1 MQPDGIRTHYI
12 SGAEGAATQCRR
24 QHDVTTPLPAPAL
37 APAPAASTSG
47 SIWLRYVE
55 LSKFRR
61 LGKVQ
66 LDLDQQTTILVGA
79 NNSGKTSI
87 LTALRHFVSESY
99 AFGAFDISLSEWPAL
114 RALGLKWE
122 ELSEDPGTAAP
133 KQDGDWE
140 DQLATLLSA
149 MPTLDLWFD
158 AEAGMFHYVQPF
170 LSKLVW
176 KGGAVGV
183 RLRLEPASDVAS
195 LKELAWAYNATRQP
209 VKGMS
214 SDSLAWPID
223 LLDFWLREPRKLGQ
237 VRPYSLDAA
246 INPIQGIKTYQT
258 QNLAADAQPVDRKHL
273 AKLIRVDFVAA
284 QRGLGS
290 EEADSKST
298 SSSHPVGLFSNQ
310 LLKFAR
316 QHLNVAVTG
325 HGQRADLIQSV
336 ADAQKDLDQKIHDA
350 LAPSVAEV
358 KILGYPGLHDPQEI
372 RFRTRI
378 HTADLL
384 DHSTAVQYSMKGGAV
399 EDMLPEFSIGLG
411 YQNLQ
416 SLSYQLVS
424 FKTAR
429 MNPDKG
435 SPPPVHLVMIEEPEA
450 HLHVQVQ
457 RIFPDKAHKLISPTD
472 KDSSALKSQ
481 LLIST
486 HSSHLAHAEDF
497 DRLRYVRRIPASTA
511 HPTPS
516 TEVVDLGEV
525 FGSDDD
531 TRQFA
536 ERYFRVQHTDLL
548 FASAALFVEGV
559 AEHMLVPLFIEL
571 MYENLNNRYV
581 SFLDIGGSHA
591 HRLKPLVEKLH
602 IPTVVITDI
611 DPTEETVNDTTRK
624 KSWTATAN
632 TGQAGLKCGNATLR
646 KWHPKLQSLDDFKAP
661 TRANLIWTSDQ
672 DCKVRFAWQ
681 LPVAEA
687 GDQWPSTFED
697 SLVLTNIDWFKGL
710 NKVAE
715 EPEADDKGKRKVKA
729 EDEAAGKNIKPPTGA
744 LAAAAK
750 VVADATTPAEL
761 VQALHKLMHGSFSKG
776 DFAASIFERIA
787 AGADVKCPKYISDAL
802 GWLQDELDPA
812 GGATP

>member
-1 MQPDGIRTHYI
+1 MTTSSP
-12 SGAEGAATQCRR
+12 AATSAA
-24 QHDVTTPLPAPAL
+24 T
-37 APAPAASTSG
+37 PAATSSG
-47 SIWLRYVE
+47 RITLRYVE
-55 LSKFRR
+55 LCKFRR
-61 LGKVQ
+61 LGKVR
-66 LDLDQQTTILVGA
+66 LDLDPQTTILVGA
-79 NNSGKTSI
+79 NNSGKTAI
-87 LTALRHFVSESY
+87 LTALRHFLAESSP
-99 AFGAFDISLSEWPAL
+99 FGAFDISLSEWPAL
-114 RALGLKWE
+114 RALGVKWE
-122 ELSEDPGTAAP
+122 ALTEDPATATP
-133 KQDGDWE
+133 KGSDDWDG
-140 DQLATLLSA
+140 QLATLLGA

-195 LKELAWAYNATRQP
+195 LKELAWAYNLARQP
-209 VKGMS
+209 VKGMNS
-214 SDSLAWPID
+214 ESLAWPID
-223 LLDFWLREPRKLGQ
+223 LLDYWLREPKMLGQ

-246 INPIQGIKTYQT
+246 NNPIQGIKTYQS
-258 QNLAADAQPVDRKHL
+258 QVLAAGAQPADRKHL

-290 EEADSKST
+290 EEANSKST
-298 SSSHPVGLFSNQ
+298 SSSHPVGLFSTQ

-325 HGQRADLIQSV
+325 HGQRADLIQAV
-336 ADAQKDLDQKIHDA
+336 ANAQKDLDQKIHDA
-350 LAPSVAEV
+350 LASSVAEV
-358 KILGYPGLHDPQEI
+358 KLLGYPGLHDPQEI

-384 DHSTAVQYSMKGGAV
+384 DHSTAVQYSMKGGTG

-429 MNPDKG
+429 MNPERG

-472 KDSSALKSQ
+472 KDASALKSQ

-497 DRLRYVRRIPASTA
+497 DRLRYVRRIPPSLA

-516 TEVVDLGEV
+516 TEVVDLGDV
-525 FGSDDD
+525 FGDDD
-531 TRQFA
+531 ETRQFA

-548 FASAALFVEGV
+548 FANAALFVEGV
-559 AEHMLVPLFIEL
+559 AERMLVPLFMEL
-571 MYENLNNRYV
+571 KYEKLNSRYV

-591 HRLKPLVEKLH
+591 HRLRPLVEKLR
-602 IPTVVITDI
+602 IPTVVITDL
-611 DPTEETVNDTTRK
+611 DPTELKAGPTGK
-624 KSWTATAN
+624 KRWMATAN
-632 TGQAGLKCGNATLR
+632 MGQAGLKSGNATLR
-646 KWHPKLQSLDDFKAP
+646 EWHPQLQNVDDFKTP
-661 TRANLIWTSDQ
+661 TPAQLIWTGAP

-681 LPVAEA
+681 LPIAEA
-687 GDQWPSTFED
+687 GGQWPTTFED
-697 SLVLTNIDWFKGL
+697 SLILTNIDWFKGL
-710 NKVAE
+710 NKLAV
-715 EPEADDKGKRKVKA
+715 
-729 EDEAAGKNIKPPTGA
+729 EAAAAIASGQQKADVDKKIKPPTGA
-744 LAAAAK
+744 LADAAEE
-750 VVADATTPAEL
+750 VAASATTADL
-761 VQALHKLMHGSFSKG
+761 LNNLHVLMRNSFSKG
-776 DFAASIFERIA
+776 DFAASIFERVA
-787 AGADVKCPKYISDAL
+787 AGEDVTCPKYIADAL
-802 GWLQDELDPA
+802 AWLQDELDPA
-812 GGATP
+812 GSPAP

>member
-1 MQPDGIRTHYI
+1 MSTPIASQPT
-12 SGAEGAATQCRR
+12 AAKES
-24 QHDVTTPLPAPAL
+24 AP
-37 APAPAASTSG
+37 SG
-47 SIWLRYVE
+47 SITLRYVE
-55 LSKFRR
+55 LCKFRR

-66 LDLDQQTTILVGA
+66 LDMDPKTTILVGA
-79 NNSGKTSI
+79 NNSGKTAI
-87 LTALRHFVSESY
+87 LTGLRHFLAEYSP
-99 AFGAFDISLSEWPAL
+99 FGAFDISLSEWPTL
-114 RALGLKWE
+114 RGLGAKWE
-122 ELSEDPGTAAP
+122 ALADDPSTSP
-133 KQDGDWE
+133 PQDVDDWE
-140 DQLATLLSA
+140 DQLDTLLAA

-170 LSKLVW
+170 LSTLLW

-195 LKELAWAYNATRQP
+195 LKELAWAFNLARQS

-214 SDSLAWPID
+214 SESMAWPID
-223 LLDFWLREPRKLGQ
+223 LLDYWLREPKKLGQ
-237 VRPYSLDAA
+237 VRPYTLDAA
-246 INPIQGIKTYQT
+246 NNPIQGIKTYQT
-258 QNLAADAQPVDRKHL
+258 QILKAGAQPADRRNL
-273 AKLIRVDFVAA
+273 SKLIRVDFVAA

-298 SSSHPVGLFSNQ
+298 SSPHPVGLFSNQ

-325 HGQRADLIQSV
+325 HGQRADLIHAV
-336 ADAQKDLDQKIHDA
+336 ANAQKDLDQKIHAA
-350 LAPSVAEV
+350 LASSVAEV
-358 KILGYPGLHDPQEI
+358 KLLGYPGLHDPQEI

-384 DHSTAVQYSMKGGAV
+384 DHSTAVQYSMNGGAG

-429 MNPDKG
+429 MNPEKG

-457 RIFPDKAHKLISPTD
+457 RIFPDKAHKLISPAD
-472 KDSSALKSQ
+472 KDANALRSQ

-497 DRLRYVRRIPASTA
+497 DRLRYVRRIPPSTT

-525 FGSDDD
+525 FGDDED

-548 FASAALFVEGV
+548 FANAALFVEGV
-559 AEHMLVPLFIEL
+559 AERMLVPLFMEL
-571 MYENLNNRYV
+571 NYEKLNSRYV

-591 HRLKPLVEKLH
+591 HRLRPLVEKLR
-602 IPTVVITDI
+602 IPTVIITDL
-611 DPTEETVNDTTRK
+611 DPTEKRPGPKGKTRWMATV
-624 KSWTATAN
+624 N
-632 TGQAGLKCGNATLR
+632 TGQTGLRCGNATLR
-646 KWHPKLQSLDDFKAP
+646 EWHPQLHNVDDFKSP
-661 TRANLIWTSDQ
+661 TPDQLIWTGAP

-681 LPVAEA
+681 LPVTEA
-687 GDQWPSTFED
+687 DGQWPTTFED

-710 NKVAE
+710 NKLVE
-715 EPEADDKGKRKVKA
+715 
-729 EDEAAGKNIKPPTGA
+729 EDEAATASGQKKADDEGKKAAPPTGA
-744 LAAAAK
+744 LAHAAEA
-750 VVADATTPAEL
+750 VAGAATTVDL
-761 VQALHKLMHGSFSKG
+761 LKDLHALMRDSFSKG
-776 DFAASIFERIA
+776 DFAASIFERVA
-787 AGADVKCPKYISDAL
+787 AGEDVTCPKYIADAL
-802 GWLQDELDPA
+802 TWLQDELEPV
-812 GGATP
+812 GGIAP

>member
-1 MQPDGIRTHYI
+1 MTT
-12 SGAEGAATQCRR
+12 SAAAPI
-24 QHDVTTPLPAPAL
+24 TTSSAT
-37 APAPAASTSG
+37 SSG
-47 SIWLRYVE
+47 SITLRYVE
-55 LSKFRR
+55 LCKFRR

-87 LTALRHFVSESY
+87 LTALRHFLSESS

-122 ELSEDPGTAAP
+122 ALTEDQATSEPKPSED
-133 KQDGDWE
+133 WE
-140 DQLATLLSA
+140 SQLATLLSA
-149 MPTLDLWFD
+149 MPTLDLWLD
-158 AEAGMFHYVQPF
+158 AEVGMFHYVQPF

-183 RLRLEPASDVAS
+183 RLRLEPASDVPS
-195 LKELAWAYNATRQP
+195 LQELAWAYKAARQP

-214 SDSLAWPID
+214 SDSQAWPID
-223 LLDFWLREPRKLGQ
+223 LLDYWLREPKKLGQ
-237 VRPYSLDAA
+237 VRSYSLDDAN
-246 INPIQGIKTYQT
+246 NPIHGIKTYQT
-258 QNLAADAQPVDRKHL
+258 QALAVNAKPADRKHL
-273 AKLIRVDFVAA
+273 GKLIRIDYVAA

-298 SSSHPVGLFSNQ
+298 SSHPVGLFSNQ

-325 HGQRADLIQSV
+325 HGQRADLIQAV
-336 ADAQKDLDQKIHDA
+336 ANAQKELDKKIHHA
-350 LAPSVAEV
+350 LASSVEEV
-358 KILGYPGLHDPQEI
+358 KLLGYPGLHDPQEI

-384 DHSTAVQYSMKGGAV
+384 DHSTAVQYSMKGGTGQ
-399 EDMLPEFSIGLG
+399 DMLPEFSIGLG

-429 MNPDKG
+429 MNPEKG
-435 SPPPVHLVMIEEPEA
+435 SPPPVHLVMIDEPEA

-457 RIFPDKAHKLISPTD
+457 RIFPDKAHKLISPSD
-472 KDSSALKSQ
+472 KDARALRSQ

-486 HSSHLAHAEDF
+486 HSSHLAHAEDL
-497 DRLRYVRRIPASTA
+497 DRLRYVRRIAATTD

-516 TEVVDLGEV
+516 TEVVDLGDV
-525 FGSDDD
+525 FGNDEE

-548 FASAALFVEGV
+548 FANAALLVEGV
-559 AEHMLVPLFIEL
+559 AERMLVPLFMEL
-571 MYENLNNRYV
+571 KYEKLNSRYV

-591 HRLKPLVEKLH
+591 HKLRPLVEKLR
-602 IPTVVITDI
+602 IPTVVITDL
-611 DPTEETVNDTTRK
+611 DPTELKVGPKGKPR
-624 KSWTATAN
+624 WMATAN
-632 TGQAGLKCGNATLR
+632 TGQAGLKSGNSTLR
-646 KWHPKLQSLDDFKAP
+646 DWHPKLQDVEDFKVP
-661 TRANLIWTSDQ
+661 TPAQLIWTGASE
-672 DCKVRFAWQ
+672 CKVRFAWQ

-687 GDQWPSTFED
+687 SSQWPTTFED

-710 NKVAE
+710 NKLAE
-715 EPEADDKGKRKVKA
+715 EAEAAKASGQKNADDNKKVR
-729 EDEAAGKNIKPPTGA
+729 PPTGA
-744 LAAAAK
+744 LANVAEAVAGAATA
-750 VVADATTPAEL
+750 VDLLTDL
-761 VQALHKLMHGSFSKG
+761 HALMRNSFNKG
-776 DFAASIFERIA
+776 DFAASIFERVA
-787 AGADVKCPKYISDAL
+787 AGEDVKCPKYIADAL
-802 GWLQDELDPA
+802 TWLQDELDPA
-812 GGATP
+812 GGTAP